1 MESIQTVYTVSQI
14 LDKEVSKSS
23 GGGTEHAILYGYITA
38 LDLDADEGIV
48 VSRWW
53 VEGQQKYYNSFTNSF
68 RYFQKFLRSS
78 ILVDLISGTEHF
90 VLYRDVVTP

>member
-1 MESIQTVYTVSQI
+1 MYTVSQI

-48 VSRWW
+48 VSRW
-53 VEGQQKYYNSFTNSF
+53 
-68 RYFQKFLRSS
+68 
-78 ILVDLISGTEHF
+78 
-90 VLYRDVVTP
+90 